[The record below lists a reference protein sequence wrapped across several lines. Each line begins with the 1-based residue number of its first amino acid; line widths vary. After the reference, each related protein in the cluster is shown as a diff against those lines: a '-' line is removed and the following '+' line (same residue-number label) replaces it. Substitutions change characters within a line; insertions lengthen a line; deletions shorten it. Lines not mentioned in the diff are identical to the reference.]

1 MIEGKKILCVE
12 DEAEMI
18 DPIKLILRRKGHTVV
33 GALGGAEALEMVNE
47 ERPDPILLDPM
58 IPDVDGWEAFRRLEA
73 KENFKDIPVVVVTA
87 KSQDI
92 HKAIGLY
99 IAEVDK
105 HFVKPFGPQQP
116 IGSMELVLSRT
127 PEWRHS
133 ERPSA
138 QG

>member
-1 MIEGKKILCVE
+1 
-12 DEAEMI
+12 
-18 DPIKLILRRKGHTVV
+18 
-33 GALGGAEALEMVNE
+33 MVNKE
-47 ERPDPILLDPM
+47 KPDPILLDPM

-127 PEWRHS
+127 LQWRHS

-138 QG
+138 HG